1 MFCWIIWIGGILY
14 EENICVKKKNF
25 FFYIF
30 FKNPKDKQGRFDTQ
44 RVAKDLIAK
53 QKKIQEAHIY
63 IYTVCILKQ
72 QQQ

>member
-1 MFCWIIWIGGILY
+1 MFCWIIWIGEEY
-14 EENICVKKKNF
+14 YDEENICVKKKKF
-25 FFYIF
+25 FLFF

-53 QKKIQEAHIY
+53 QKKNTRST
-63 IYTVCILKQ
+63 YTVCILKEQ